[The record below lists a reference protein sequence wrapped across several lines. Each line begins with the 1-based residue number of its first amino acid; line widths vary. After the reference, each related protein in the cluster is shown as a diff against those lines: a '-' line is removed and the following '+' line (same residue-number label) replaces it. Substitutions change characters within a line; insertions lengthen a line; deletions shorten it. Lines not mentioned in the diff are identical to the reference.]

1 MSKQVAQAIVQPQEA
16 FPNGADHTDKAG
28 QAVRL
33 NAGVSTL
40 VTSDTAL
47 TAFGVIQEGGLS
59 GEDDTIVPFASG
71 AKAQFKA
78 NSTAGAIVAGSRV
91 AVHTDGT
98 FKLAASGKAVCGIA
112 LESAGNSQIFWART
126 IVPVLEA

>member
-1 MSKQVAQAIVQPQEA
+1 MSKEVAQAIVQPQES
-16 FPNGADHTDKAG
+16 FTNGADHTDKAG

-47 TAFGVIQEGGLS
+47 TAFGAIQNGGAS
-59 GEDDTIVPFASG
+59 GEDDSIVPFASG
-71 AKAQFKA
+71 AKAMLKA
-78 NSTAGAIVAGSRV
+78 NATAGAIVAGSRV

-112 LESAGNSQIFWART
+112 LEAAGNDQLFWARLMA
-126 IVPVLEA
+126 PVLEA